1 MHTDLMAEIVRSRS
15 EELQRRAASV
25 RIARA
30 AAARHPRRRPSTRRR
45 PDLFRG
51 AESIAVRLTR
61 GASGE
66 RLGAEPPVA
75 DLIGDRRPNAHER
88 GAPRLG

>member
-1 MHTDLMAEIVRSRS
+1 MHTVLMAEIVRARS
-15 EELQRRAASV
+15 EGLQRRAASV

-30 AAARHPRRRPSTRRR
+30 AAGARHPRRWPGIRRR
-45 PDLFRG
+45 LDLS
-51 AESIAVRLTR
+51 AVLKSIARRLTR

-75 DLIGDRRPNAHER
+75 NLVGDRRPQR
-88 GAPRLG
+88 S

>member
-30 AAARHPRRRPSTRRR
+30 AAARHPRRRPGTRRR

-51 AESIAVRLTR
+51 AESIAC
-61 GASGE
+61 GS
-66 RLGAEPPVA
+66 PVA
-75 DLIGDRRPNAHER
+75 LQGNGSRQNLPSPI
-88 GAPRLG
+88 